1 MPTVSDITA
10 LYITINE
17 GAEGFNVKED
27 AIHFLCPNLSH
38 LSSSHD
44 LLSCVSASLCEKLLS
59 HFHRGQTRRFGSVL
73 RL

>member
-1 MPTVSDITA
+1 MSNITA

-27 AIHFLCPNLSH
+27 AIHFLCPHWSH
-38 LSSSHD
+38 LSSRHD
-44 LLSCVSASLCEKLLS
+44 LSSCREKPSLCEKLLS